1 MIMIEKPT
9 ITVVHQLPGRIR
21 LRLSHDLKDADLV
34 GRRVCRHAGIHS
46 FKYTAL
52 TRSVVVNFDLF
63 EVSAHEI
70 IVRLACSLALEHGG
84 ASIRVLAAPEVGEL
98 SDSAVYSAILL
109 AVAGIARVTRPPAG
123 ISPVFDWAAGISVA
137 GAVLLH
143 GWDELRRQGY
153 VDPEVVSVVYLLGSL
168 IRGQALPGAVV
179 VWLTTFG
186 RHLVKPPLRG
196 VELRMIQPVGRPRP
210 LDEGCEIIAG
220 PDRTEAPGIRAL
232 RFLPELIRYALGGG
246 AGRADQGML
255 GQINRLA
262 RLHDSVLE
270 GLGESK
276 FGIPIRVSGM

>member
-1 MIMIEKPT
+1 MTEKTT
-9 ITVVHQLPGRIR
+9 ITIVHQLPGRIR
-21 LRLSHDLKDADLV
+21 LCLSHALKDADLT
-34 GRRVCRHAGIHS
+34 GRRVSRHAGILS
-46 FKYTAL
+46 FRYTSV
-52 TRSVVVNFDLF
+52 TRSVVVTFDPF

-70 IVRLACSLALEHGG
+70 IVRLACSLSLEYGG
-84 ASIRVLAAPEVGEL
+84 APVRVLAAPEVGEL
-98 SDSAVYSAILL
+98 SDSALYSAILL
-109 AVAGIARVTRPPAG
+109 VVAGLARVTRPPAG
-123 ISPVFDWAAGISVA
+123 ISRMLDWAAGVSVA
-137 GAVLLH
+137 AAVLLH
-143 GWDELRRQGY
+143 GWEELRRQGY

-168 IRGQALPGAVV
+168 LRGQALAGAVV
-179 VWLTTFG
+179 TWLTTFG

-220 PDRTEAPGIRAL
+220 PDRMDAPGMRAL
-232 RFLPELIRYALGGG
+232 RFVPELVRYAL
-246 AGRADQGML
+246 AGSADRAELGML